1 VRVHDF
7 LIKELGRAG
16 PYGVY
21 DLAAG
26 KGWINAGI
34 DHDTAAFAVATIR
47 RWWQE
52 AGRIRYPRASRLLIT
67 AGGGGSNGSGVR
79 LWKYELHR
87 LAGEIGVT
95 IEAHHFPPGTSK
107 WHKIE
112 HRLLSFLSRIWRAV
126 PLISYQVIVD
136 LIAAA
141 TTKTGLEVQRQLDT
155 NTDPKRITNSDAE
168 MAALNITRHDF
179 HGEWNSTLTPRLDR
193 EVIA

>member
-1 VRVHDF
+1 
-7 LIKELGRAG
+7 
-16 PYGVY
+16 
-21 DLAAG
+21 
-26 KGWINAGI
+26 
-34 DHDTAAFAVATIR
+34 
-47 RWWQE
+47 
-52 AGRIRYPRASRLLIT
+52 
-67 AGGGGSNGSGVR
+67 
-79 LWKYELHR
+79 
-87 LAGEIGVT
+87 
-95 IEAHHFPPGTSK
+95 
-107 WHKIE
+107 
-112 HRLLSFLSRIWRAV
+112 V